1 MKGQGMKSLAG
12 FGAAPQ
18 AGLGSSPTYPNVEK
32 PFWQSSQGAKRY
44 LTGEL
49 CKTRIQAQ
57 NMIGAA
63 CD

>member
-18 AGLGSSPTYPNVEK
+18 AGLGSSPTYPNVAK

-44 LTGEL
+44 LTMGDCE
-49 CKTRIQAQ
+49 KGNQA
-57 NMIGAA
+57 G
-63 CD
+63 